1 MNNPKQNQHL
11 TPTQQS
17 MLRIA
22 ARDVTR
28 FTEHLSDEVL
38 GELYAAVKAE
48 RDDRSCFF
56 DDDEYD
62 VAAQHSEVLA
72 AFADCATLGQHPIV
86 GAFPVEG
93 DL

>member
-1 MNNPKQNQHL
+1 MTKQDDNL
-11 TPTQQS
+11 TSIQLS

-22 ARDVTR
+22 ARDITR

-62 VAAQHSEVLA
+62 TAQQHSEVLA
-72 AFADCATLGQHPIV
+72 AFR
-86 GAFPVEG
+86 G